1 MNGLDEADLVNG
13 GNVRGLKSGLGIIS
27 NSCLR
32 FVFLKCFPRRFL
44 ALCLVVFSLAYSAI
58 SCSQGGHSP
67 GGPDIYRDWAS
78 EGQADGRRSTDGEN
92 ALRLV
97 MPVGSYSFDPVL
109 ANRREER
116 TLIGQVYEG
125 LTFFNPAGQVSG
137 QQAETFNSPDDG
149 RTWVFNLRPDLKW
162 SDGSS
167 LTADDF
173 RRTWL
178 DRLKPEASSGAGLSA
193 YQLRRF
199 FWIEGAEAYH
209 QGQLTADEVG
219 IKAEGLT
226 LTVRL
231 RQPFERFPG
240 WVSHMLFFPSKV
252 TEAGETLYNGPYVP
266 RVMAEEHAGVEGKAG
281 AEEQA
286 VKENRSDQARQ
297 ADIGNPAGQLSP
309 VTAANPG
316 GQTPSAAAAD
326 PVGSTLPDVAAKK
339 SEKIILEANRSYWDF
354 ANTGVKTIEI
364 LLEKDPF
371 AAYEMFVRGDVDL
384 FGTPFYEIPLQ
395 RRESASGRPDR
406 LNYLTTDIDFIK
418 VESSDPLFYDPAII
432 QAMDAVLDVQ
442 SLPNTILFDNSEPLF
457 DRKKPNHEQKT
468 TARETFADA
477 LERLGIERLKK
488 EGYLAVSDP
497 DTIHYRLLVS
507 NIKEWFGYFS
517 LKAKITT
524 EDKLKEGDRA
534 DFTYGYMAGG
544 TDNPLDA
551 FRLLLDREGA
561 LGFSDTEIA
570 QSIRSDQPLYPL
582 LQRSYMILLSP
593 YLEGFSVALNGDVF
607 LRNIRFR

>member
-1 MNGLDEADLVNG
+1 MKGLDEADLVNA
-13 GNVRGLKSGLGIIS
+13 GNVRGLKRGLGLIS
-27 NSCLR
+27 TSCLR
-32 FVFLKCFPRRFL
+32 PVFLKHFPRRFL
-44 ALCLVVFSLAYSAI
+44 ALCLVIFSLAYSAS
-58 SCSQGGHSP
+58 SCGQGGHSP
-67 GGPDIYRDWAS
+67 GGPDIYRDRAS
-78 EGQADGRRSTDGEN
+78 EGQAGGRRSTDGKN

-97 MPVGSYSFDPVL
+97 MPAGPYSFDPVL

-162 SDGSS
+162 SDGSP

-209 QGQLTADEVG
+209 QGQLAADEVG
-219 IKAEGLT
+219 IEAEGLT

-266 RVMAEEHAGVEGKAG
+266 RVKAVEQVGV
-281 AEEQA
+281 
-286 VKENRSDQARQ
+286 V
-297 ADIGNPAGQLSP
+297 GQ
-309 VTAANPG
+309 VAANPDG
-316 GQTPSAAAAD
+316 P
-326 PVGSTLPDVAAKK
+326 TLPDVAAKK
-339 SEKIILEANRSYWDF
+339 GEKIILEANRAYWDV
-354 ANTGVKTIEI
+354 ANTGLKTIEI
-364 LLEKDPF
+364 RLEKDPF

-384 FGTPFYEIPLQ
+384 FGAPFYEIPLQ
-395 RRESASGRPDR
+395 RRESAAGRPDR

-418 VESSDPLFYDPAII
+418 VESADPLFYDPTII

-457 DRKKPNHEQKT
+457 DRKKTSHEQKT
-468 TARETFADA
+468 TARKTFADA
-477 LERLGIERLKK
+477 LKRLGIERLKK

-517 LKAKITT
+517 LKTKITT

-544 TDNPLDA
+544 TDDPLDA

-561 LGFSDTEIA
+561 LGFSDSESA
-570 QSIRSDQPLYPL
+570 QSIRSEQLIYPL

-593 YLEGFSVALNGDVF
+593 YLEGFFVAINGDVS
-607 LRNIRFR
+607 LRDIRFR

>member
-1 MNGLDEADLVNG
+1 MNGLDEADLVNA

-32 FVFLKCFPRRFL
+32 SVFLKRFL
-44 ALCLVVFSLAYSAI
+44 ALCLVVFSLAYSAS
-58 SCSQGGHSP
+58 SCSQGDHSP
-67 GGPDIYRDWAS
+67 GGPDIYRDRAS
-78 EGQADGRRSTDGEN
+78 EGQAGGRRLTDGKN
-92 ALRLV
+92 VLRLV
-97 MPVGSYSFDPVL
+97 MPAGPYSFDPVL

-116 TLIGQVYEG
+116 TLIGQMYEG

-162 SDGSS
+162 SDGSP

-178 DRLKPEASSGAGLSA
+178 DRLKPEASSGTGLST

-199 FWIEGAEAYH
+199 FLIEGAEAYH
-209 QGQLTADEVG
+209 QGQVTADEVG
-219 IKAEGLT
+219 IEADGLT

-240 WVSHMLFFPSKV
+240 WTSHMLFFPSKV

-266 RVMAEEHAGVEGKAG
+266 RVMAEEQVGV
-281 AEEQA
+281 
-286 VKENRSDQARQ
+286 V
-297 ADIGNPAGQLSP
+297 GQ
-309 VTAANPG
+309 VAANPDG
-316 GQTPSAAAAD
+316 P
-326 PVGSTLPDVAAKK
+326 TLPDVAAKK

-395 RRESASGRPDR
+395 RRESASVRPDR

-457 DRKKPNHEQKT
+457 DRKKPNHEQKK

-507 NIKEWFGYFS
+507 NIKEWFSYFS

-561 LGFSDTEIA
+561 LGFSDAEIA
-570 QSIRSDQPLYPL
+570 QAIRSDQPIYPL

-593 YLEGFSVALNGDVF
+593 YLEGFSVALNGAVF

>member
-1 MNGLDEADLVNG
+1 MAAGKTVGAEKSDLHLKAHSRLWLGLS
-13 GNVRGLKSGLGIIS
+13 K
-27 NSCLR
+27 R
-32 FVFLKCFPRRFL
+32 FPVRFL
-44 ALCLVVFSLAYSAI
+44 ALCMVVFALVYSVT
-58 SCSQGGHSP
+58 SCGQGGRKP
-67 GGPDIYRDWAS
+67 GGPDIYRDRAS
-78 EGQADGRRSTDGEN
+78 EGQAGSRRSTDGAN

-97 MPVGSYSFDPVL
+97 MPAGSYSFDPAI
-109 ANRREER
+109 ANKREER

-137 QQAETFNSPDDG
+137 QQAETFNSPDGG

-199 FWIEGAEAYH
+199 FCIEGAEAYH
-209 QGQLTADEVG
+209 QEQLTADEVG
-219 IKAEGLT
+219 IEAEGLT

-266 RVMAEEHAGVEGKAG
+266 RVTAEEQAGVEGKAG

-286 VKENRSDQARQ
+286 VKENRSDQVRR
-297 ADIGNPAGQLSP
+297 ADTGNPVGQVSP
-309 VTAANPG
+309 ATAANPG
-316 GQTPSAAAAD
+316 GQTPAAAAAD
-326 PVGSTLPDVAAKK
+326 PDGPTLPGVAAKK
-339 SEKIILEANRSYWDF
+339 AGKIILEANRAYWDV
-354 ANTGVKTIEI
+354 ANTGLKTIEVH
-364 LLEKDPF
+364 LEKDPF

-384 FGTPFYEIPLQ
+384 FGAPFYEIPLQ
-395 RRESASGRPDR
+395 RRESAAGRPDR

-418 VESSDPLFYDPAII
+418 VESADPLFYDPAII

-442 SLPNTILFDNSEPLF
+442 SLPNTILFDNSEPLL
-457 DRKKPNHEQKT
+457 DRQKPNHEQKT

-517 LKAKITT
+517 LKTKITT

-551 FRLLLDREGA
+551 FRLLLDQEGA
-561 LGFSDTEIA
+561 LGFSDAEIVQA
-570 QSIRSDQPLYPL
+570 IRSDQPFYPL

>member
-1 MNGLDEADLVNG
+1 MKGLDEVDLVNA
-13 GNVRGLKSGLGIIS
+13 GNVRGLKSSFGLIS
-27 NSCLR
+27 NRCLR
-32 FVFLKCFPRRFL
+32 PLFLKRFSRRFL
-44 ALCLVVFSLAYSAI
+44 TLCLVVFALVYSLS
-58 SCSQGGHSP
+58 SCGQRGHSP
-67 GGPDIYRDWAS
+67 DGPDIYRDRGS
-78 EGQADGRRSTDGEN
+78 EGQAGSRRSTDGKK

-97 MPVGSYSFDPVL
+97 MPSGSYAFDPAL

-149 RTWVFNLRPDLKW
+149 KTWVFNLRPDLKW
-162 SDGSS
+162 SDGSP
-167 LTADDF
+167 LMADDF

-199 FWIEGAEAYH
+199 FCIEGAEAYH
-209 QGQLTADEVG
+209 QGQLSADEVG
-219 IKAEGLT
+219 IEAEGLT

-252 TEAGETLYNGPYVP
+252 TKSGETLYNGPYVP
-266 RVMAEEHAGVEGKAG
+266 RVME
-281 AEEQA
+281 EEQA
-286 VKENRSDQARQ
+286 G
-297 ADIGNPAGQLSP
+297 ADSP
-309 VTAANPG
+309 
-316 GQTPSAAAAD
+316 
-326 PVGSTLPDVAAKK
+326 TLLDVAAKK
-339 SEKIILEANRSYWDF
+339 GEKIILEANRAYWDF
-354 ANTGVKTIEI
+354 ANIGLKTIEI
-364 LLEKDPF
+364 CLAKDPF

-395 RRESASGRPDR
+395 RRESAAGRPDR
-406 LNYLTTDIDFIK
+406 RNYLTTDIDFIK
-418 VESSDPLFYDPAII
+418 VESADPLFYDPAII

-457 DRKKPNHEQKT
+457 DRKKPSHEQKT
-468 TARETFADA
+468 TARKTFADA
-477 LERLGIERLKK
+477 LKRLGIERLKK

-517 LKAKITT
+517 LKTKITT
-524 EDKLKEGDRA
+524 EDKLKEGDRP

-561 LGFSDTEIA
+561 LGLSDAEVA
-570 QSIRSDQPLYPL
+570 QSIRSEQLIYPL

-593 YLEGFSVALNGDVF
+593 YLEGFFVALNGDVF

>member
-1 MNGLDEADLVNG
+1 MKGVDETDLVNA
-13 GNVRGLKSGLGIIS
+13 GNVRGLKRCLGLIS
-27 NSCLR
+27 TSCLR
-32 FVFLKCFPRRFL
+32 AVFLKHFPRRFL
-44 ALCLVVFSLAYSAI
+44 ALCLVIFSLAYSAS
-58 SCSQGGHSP
+58 SCGQGGHSP
-67 GGPDIYRDWAS
+67 GGPDIYRDRES
-78 EGQADGRRSTDGEN
+78 EGQAGGRRSTGGKN
-92 ALRLV
+92 ILRLV
-97 MPVGSYSFDPVL
+97 MPAGPYSLDPVL
-109 ANRREER
+109 ANRQEER

-125 LTFFNPAGQVSG
+125 LTFFNPAGQVSC

-149 RTWVFNLRPDLKW
+149 RTWVFILRPDLKW
-162 SDGSS
+162 SDGSP
-167 LTADDF
+167 LTAEDF

-178 DRLKPEASSGAGLSA
+178 DRLKPEANSGTGLSA

-209 QGQLTADEVG
+209 QGQLAADEVG
-219 IKAEGLT
+219 IEAEGLT

-266 RVMAEEHAGVEGKAG
+266 RVEEVEQVGVEG
-281 AEEQA
+281 Q
-286 VKENRSDQARQ
+286 V
-297 ADIGNPAGQLSP
+297 
-309 VTAANPG
+309 AANPDG
-316 GQTPSAAAAD
+316 P
-326 PVGSTLPDVAAKK
+326 TLPDVAAKK
-339 SEKIILEANRSYWDF
+339 GEKIILEANRAYWDF
-354 ANTGVKTIEI
+354 ANTGLKTIEI
-364 LLEKDPF
+364 RLEKDPF
-371 AAYEMFVRGDVDL
+371 AAYEMFVCGDVDL

-406 LNYLTTDIDFIK
+406 LYYLTTDIDFIK
-418 VESSDPLFYDPAII
+418 VESADPLFYDPAII

-442 SLPNTILFDNSEPLF
+442 SLPNTILFDNSEPLL

-468 TARETFADA
+468 AARETFADA

-488 EGYLAVSDP
+488 EGYLAISDP

-517 LKAKITT
+517 LKTKITT

-561 LGFSDTEIA
+561 LGFSDAEIA
-570 QSIRSDQPLYPL
+570 QAIRSDQPIYPL

-593 YLEGFSVALNGDVF
+593 YLEGFSVALNGAVF